1 MSEQRPI
8 RVAVLGG
15 DSTGKTSFVSRLT
28 LNIVH
33 EVHYPTRDQT
43 NWLFDFIPHSPIARA
58 ILDAEPHERLAVRTP
73 GSQVLEPIFSSPS
86 VTDHILLSPLVFQS
100 FTDDFTHVRSQ
111 SKARTLS
118 YIRPDSKRKKPHLY
132 RYSNNNSGK
141 DGDANDKGI
150 YLRGPKF
157 HDRTNDDELP
167 MNYIPPVYSPIS
179 IDIID
184 TPGFKPEMVV
194 PFLEVSL
201 FANLDKS
208 ILRGLADEPRQPVST
223 TSLLVASG
231 ASELNGKIDGY
242 VFVYS
247 AIPELSHFIEPPL
260 YDSKDE
266 ISPGEKE
273 PSTPTTEAS
282 SKTNFSWSN
291 YTKLKD
297 GGYSLLDVIRDCVLD
312 AWAEFRDYQR
322 RWEMGQE
329 DDVYSLFYTLKHMW
343 KNEKERNNKLQE
355 LRSYKTTVNSIETDP
370 SSPDSPPPCLII
382 CTHAHDSLAS
392 PLLIDRGR
400 QLATQWKC
408 GFVALDNLEDYNVDV
423 ALSMLIR
430 EIAEKEKL
438 LMNRPARSSVGGN
451 KDNMIN
457 PNRSGSN
464 GNDSGS
470 SGAVGMFK
478 KFLRS

>member
-15 DSTGKTSFVSRLT
+15 DSTGKTSFISRLT

-43 NWLFDFIPHSPIARA
+43 NWLFDFIPHSPVARA

-86 VTDHILLSPLVFQS
+86 VTDHVLLSPLVFQS
-100 FTDDFTHVRSQ
+100 FTDDFTQVRSQ

-118 YIRPDSKRKKPHLY
+118 YIRAESKKKKPHLY
-132 RYSNNNSGK
+132 KYSNSAAGK

-157 HDRTNDDELP
+157 VERTNDVLP

-184 TPGFKPEMVV
+184 TPGFKPDMVV

-208 ILRGLADEPRQPVST
+208 VLRGLADEPRQPVST

-247 AIPELSHFIEPPL
+247 AIPELSHLITPPS
-260 YDSKDE
+260 YESKDE
-266 ISPGEKE
+266 GSEDVRDTIS
-273 PSTPTTEAS
+273 TANTEAS
-282 SKTNFSWSN
+282 SKSNFSWSN
-291 YTKLKD
+291 YTKIKN
-297 GGYSLLDVIRDCVLD
+297 GGFSLLDVIRDCILD

-343 KNEKERNNKLQE
+343 KNEKERNTKLQE
-355 LRSYKTTVNSIETDP
+355 LRSYKTTVNTIETDP

-382 CTHAHDSLAS
+382 CTHARDPLAS
-392 PLLIDRGR
+392 PLLIDKGR

-438 LMNRPARSSVGGN
+438 LMNRPSRSSAVNN

-457 PNRSGSN
+457 PHRSGSN

-470 SGAVGMFK
+470 SGAVGIFK

>member
-43 NWLFDFIPHSPIARA
+43 NWLFDFIPHSPVSRA
-58 ILDAEPHERLAVRTP
+58 ILDAEAHERLAFRTP

-86 VTDHILLSPLVFQS
+86 VTDHVLLSPLVFQA
-100 FTDDFTHVRSQ
+100 FTDEFTQVRNQ
-111 SKARTLS
+111 NKGRTLS
-118 YIRPDSKRKKPHLY
+118 YIRPMESSKKKKPHLY
-132 RYSNNNSGK
+132 KYSNNNGK
-141 DGDANDKGI
+141 AAEANDKGI
-150 YLRGPKF
+150 YLRGPTFMEKSP
-157 HDRTNDDELP
+157 NNELP
-167 MNYIPPVYSPIS
+167 VNYVPPVYSPIL

-184 TPGFKPEMVV
+184 TPGFKPDMVV

-201 FANLDKS
+201 FANLDKN

-247 AIPELSHFIEPPL
+247 AIPELSHL
-260 YDSKDE
+260 
-266 ISPGEKE
+266 ISP
-273 PSTPTTEAS
+273 PSYEFSNTNKDVANLSIDKT
-282 SKTNFSWSN
+282 KTNESIPWSS
-291 YTKLKD
+291 YTKKKD
-297 GGYSLLDVIRDCVLD
+297 GGFSLLDVIRDCILD

-343 KNEKERNNKLQE
+343 KAEKDRSTKIQE
-355 LRSYKTTVNSIETDP
+355 LRSYKTTLNSIETDP
-370 SSPDSPPPCLII
+370 SSPDSPPPCLIV
-382 CTHAHDSLAS
+382 CTHTKDNMAS
-392 PLLIDRGR
+392 PLLIEKGR

-423 ALSMLIR
+423 ALSLLIR

-438 LMNRPARSSVGGN
+438 QIGRGN
-451 KDNMIN
+451 KMHQSIGKDHSLHPSKSN
-457 PNRSGSN
+457 PNNTESS
-464 GNDSGS
+464 S
-470 SGAVGMFK
+470 SGAVSMFK
-478 KFLRS
+478 KFLRN